1 MGSPE
6 GGPARVGCKGKNFIR
21 AEEEQLCKSVMLVS
35 QDRVVGNQQ
44 KAGVFWERIAEHY
57 NENRPD
63 GVRPL
68 RSLETKWGLI
78 KHNVSKF
85 CGIYNQI
92 ERLHKSGSNAA
103 DTMRDAKELYR
114 QKSAKN
120 TDFLFEHC
128 WLLLKDCPRW
138 ADGWTQPSVGRK
150 RVSNECEGS
159 NTHDV
164 DVGYS
169 EGATRSRSIY
179 NERPGGVK
187 SAKQDSMQQ
196 KVRDG
201 ALYAQAEA
209 TKSMAAVQM
218 RKVALIEDQ
227 NMLLLMTMP
236 IEESAGE
243 DAREYMRLRRGE
255 ELKKLKKRLSAAVCA
270 ENRDA
275 DASHGHPG
283 ASNEQAGG
291 SPGVGGPPPNAARPS
306 PAAAPAAGRA
316 VEPEEALWAPE
327 AGLGAREEACLWQG
341 ERRVQE
347 GRDEGMVGGGG
358 ESEGAGG
365 ESAGAGGRRRGPLG
379 GRRAGAASCGG
390 AGRWSR
396 PAGGGSENGGRQLGS
411 GSGGATTEERHLRRE
426 GASPDELQLRRDRQT
441 TEEQHRRREGAL
453 RSAQTGWRAAGSG
466 AGGDPGEWD
475 PEVEGREWEQ
485 GEEMVEEGGDG
496 VVGGEDERRG
506 LHHDPRSAV
515 DAPKRRGATQVGHS
529 AETGWL
535 PKKTKF
541 RMIFGFFSPAPACV
555 CWQAAWVSSEV
566 EFPAAAPQLQ

>member
-1 MGSPE
+1 M
-6 GGPARVGCKGKNFIR
+6 GCKGKNFIR
-21 AEEEQLCKSVMLVS
+21 VEEEQLCKSVMLVS

-138 ADGWTQPSVGRK
+138 ADGWTQQSVGKK

-164 DVGYS
+164 DVGCS
-169 EGATRSRSIY
+169 EGATRSQSFY

-187 SAKQDSMQQ
+187 SAKHDSMQQ

-255 ELKKLKKRLSAAVCA
+255 ELKKLKKRLSAADCA
-270 ENRDA
+270 EAKDA
-275 DASHGHPG
+275 EASDDHPG
-283 ASNEQAGG
+283 APASQAGW
-291 SPGVGGPPPNAARPS
+291 SPGVGGAPRSAAKPS
-306 PAAAPAAGRA
+306 PAAAPGAGRFG
-316 VEPEEALWAPE
+316 EDEEFE
-327 AGLGAREEACLWQG
+327 ALWQG
-341 ERRVQE
+341 EGRLQE
-347 GRDEGMVGGGG
+347 GGDEGLVGGGG
-358 ESEGAGG
+358 ENEGAGG
-365 ESAGAGGRRRGPLG
+365 GSTGAGGRRRGPLG
-379 GRRAGAASCGG
+379 GRRGGAAGSEG
-390 AGRWSR
+390 AGRWRR
-396 PAGGGSENGGRQLGS
+396 PVGGRASRHLGS
-411 GSGGATTEERHLRRE
+411 GSGA
-426 GASPDELQLRRDRQT
+426 
-441 TEEQHRRREGAL
+441 
-453 RSAQTGWRAAGSG
+453 AAGSG
-466 AGGDPGEWD
+466 EL
-475 PEVEGREWEQ
+475 WE
-485 GEEMVEEGGDG
+485 
-496 VVGGEDERRG
+496 
-506 LHHDPRSAV
+506 
-515 DAPKRRGATQVGHS
+515 
-529 AETGWL
+529 
-535 PKKTKF
+535 
-541 RMIFGFFSPAPACV
+541 
-555 CWQAAWVSSEV
+555 
-566 EFPAAAPQLQ
+566 